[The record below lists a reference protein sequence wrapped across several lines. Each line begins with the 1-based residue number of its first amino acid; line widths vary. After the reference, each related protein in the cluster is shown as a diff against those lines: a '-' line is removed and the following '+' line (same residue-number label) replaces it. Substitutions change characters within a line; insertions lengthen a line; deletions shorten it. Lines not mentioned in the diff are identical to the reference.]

1 MTAYAQTMRDV
12 EVLGVRL
19 QLPSNA
25 PVVLLRD
32 PSSHE
37 VLPLWVGSAEAAAIA
52 FGLQGIHPDRPLT
65 HDLMLS
71 LIRTGSDVREL
82 VITELRDSVFLAV
95 LVLADGTEVDCRP
108 SDGIAVAVRCQAP
121 VRVAEDVWAEA
132 AMSAADEDE
141 VSEEVDVEQFRAFLD
156 TVSPEDFDNPGSG
169 TTPSPSGE
177 PS

>member
-1 MTAYAQTMRDV
+1 MRDV

-32 PSSHE
+32 PGSHE

-65 HDLMLS
+65 HDLMVNI
-71 LIRTGSDVREL
+71 IRVSSDVQEVR
-82 VITELRDSVFLAV
+82 ITELSDSVFLAV
-95 LVLADGTEVDCRP
+95 LVLADGTHVDCRP
-108 SDGIAVAVRCQAP
+108 SDGIAVAVRCQVP
-121 VRVAEDVWAEA
+121 VRVAEEVWAEA
-132 AMSAADEDE
+132 AMSAEDEDE

-156 TVSPEDFDNPGSG
+156 TVSPEDFENPDPETG
-169 TTPSPSGE
+169 TTRA
-177 PS
+177 